1 MEIALLEINGTM
13 TIIHTKHTNDKPLF
27 WSAKEDWE
35 ESQDLLQKYAK
46 MAEVKDVGVYY
57 TNEYLAQPPYL
68 PKT

>member
-1 MEIALLEINGTM
+1 
-13 TIIHTKHTNDKPLF
+13 LF

-57 TNEYLAQPPYL
+57 TNEYLAQPPYM